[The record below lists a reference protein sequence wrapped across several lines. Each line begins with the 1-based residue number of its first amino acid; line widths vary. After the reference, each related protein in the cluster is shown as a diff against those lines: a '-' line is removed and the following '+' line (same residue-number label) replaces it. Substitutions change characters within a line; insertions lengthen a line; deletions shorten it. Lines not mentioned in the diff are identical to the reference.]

1 MKIPKLKFSSLYPLY
16 YSGAAAEGH
25 KYICDIGQ
33 ILEPN
38 HHNFDKTGHF
48 QVNFGGNGLLEQ

>member
-1 MKIPKLKFSSLYPLY
+1 MKTAMLKFSSLYPV
-16 YSGAAAEGH
+16 YSCGAAAEGS
-25 KYICDIGQ
+25 KYRCGIVQ

-48 QVNFGGNGLLEQ
+48 QVNLGGKVLLEQ